1 MVWRTQ
7 TWSYL
12 NVFRSFLLVSF
23 LVTKSGLERSLVHTL
38 YDYRCS
44 SSFLLGTKKIVRP
57 RHVVRRST
65 DATSVLVLGTNYM
78 TYYYYIFLVRL
89 VNVDPDI
96 SRRSPVRSRV
106 KTPCYVLRMCPFY
119 GRQRINPGVRLH
131 DYLHTAGAPLQVMLC
146 QLRIMHLDVTDA
158 LSQGYNLKWVS
169 TITITITYYHT
180 LLGNFR
186 PALPNRMVTVVF
198 VLN

>member
-1 MVWRTQ
+1 MVWTTQ

-12 NVFRSFLLVSF
+12 NVFRSFLLGSF
-23 LVTKSGLERSLVHTL
+23 SVTKSGLERSSVHTL

-106 KTPCYVLRMCPFY
+106 KTPCYVLRMCPFS

-131 DYLHTAGAPLQVMLC
+131 DYLHTAGAPLQVML
-146 QLRIMHLDVTDA
+146 
-158 LSQGYNLKWVS
+158 
-169 TITITITYYHT
+169 
-180 LLGNFR
+180 
-186 PALPNRMVTVVF
+186 
-198 VLN
+198 

>member
-1 MVWRTQ
+1 
-7 TWSYL
+7 
-12 NVFRSFLLVSF
+12 
-23 LVTKSGLERSLVHTL
+23 
-38 YDYRCS
+38 
-44 SSFLLGTKKIVRP
+44 
-57 RHVVRRST
+57 
-65 DATSVLVLGTNYM
+65 M

-158 LSQGYNLKWVS
+158 LSQGYKLKWVS
-169 TITITITYYHT
+169 TFTITITYGYT
-180 LLGNFR
+180 LLRNFR
-186 PALPNRMVTVVF
+186 PSLLNRMVTVVF
-198 VLN
+198 VLNDLFVSVFWMGRNPFGEILIAVYKWTNYFGTPCTFIHV

>member
-1 MVWRTQ
+1 M
-7 TWSYL
+7 
-12 NVFRSFLLVSF
+12 
-23 LVTKSGLERSLVHTL
+23 
-38 YDYRCS
+38 
-44 SSFLLGTKKIVRP
+44 
-57 RHVVRRST
+57 
-65 DATSVLVLGTNYM
+65 DATSVLLLGTNYA
-78 TYYYYIFLVRL
+78 TYYYNLFLVRR
-89 VNVDPDI
+89 
-96 SRRSPVRSRV
+96 RRSPVRSRV

-186 PALPNRMVTVVF
+186 SSLLNRMVTVVF
-198 VLN
+198 VLNDLFVSVFFEWAETHLVKF

>member
-1 MVWRTQ
+1 
-7 TWSYL
+7 
-12 NVFRSFLLVSF
+12 
-23 LVTKSGLERSLVHTL
+23 
-38 YDYRCS
+38 
-44 SSFLLGTKKIVRP
+44 
-57 RHVVRRST
+57 
-65 DATSVLVLGTNYM
+65 M
-78 TYYYYIFLVRL
+78 TYCYYIFLVRL

-169 TITITITYYHT
+169 TLTITITYYYT
-180 LLGNFR
+180 LLRNFR
-186 PALPNRMVTVVF
+186 PALLNRMVTVVF
-198 VLN
+198 VLNWMVLFVSVFEWAETHLVKFWSPYTSGLIILGHLVLLFMYNSL

>member
-1 MVWRTQ
+1 MSDRRFIRYTITDV
-7 TWSYL
+7 
-12 NVFRSFLLVSF
+12 V
-23 LVTKSGLERSLVHTL
+23 
-38 YDYRCS
+38 

-169 TITITITYYHT
+169 TLTITLY
-180 LLGNFR
+180 LGTSDQHYS
-186 PALPNRMVTVVF
+186 TVW
-198 VLN
+198 